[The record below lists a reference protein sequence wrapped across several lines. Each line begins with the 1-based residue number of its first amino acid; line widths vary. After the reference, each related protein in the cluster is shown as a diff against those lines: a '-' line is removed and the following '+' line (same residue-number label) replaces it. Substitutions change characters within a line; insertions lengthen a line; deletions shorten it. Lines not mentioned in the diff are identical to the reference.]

1 VVCGKGF
8 SQSWGLTVHLR
19 THVGNIN

>member
-1 VVCGKGF
+1 VFCGKAF

-19 THVGNIN
+19 THPGSVM

>member
-1 VVCGKGF
+1 VFCGKAF

-19 THVGNIN
+19 THPGNVM